1 MCQGSYSK
9 WWKKF
14 KEFSRSFQ
22 GFFSKI
28 QGDISIINRQKCNE
42 PCWFTDFWTVTWLL
56 EAQELS
62 FADMKLVKGTA
73 GALAVKS
80 SLRFLPFPWL
90 TMADSPITFTSI
102 TFLHTRQKHAYLFP
116 FCSSSPPVYSGFNNH
131 NELNTQFPPGIFQ
144 GSVGEDKPR
153 GSSNSEMEINS
164 GVRASVRE
172 GIIFACSEVTASCVS
187 CVLSV
192 TRATC
197 TVCCGLTREEI
208 SRSFQGARAI

>member
-1 MCQGSYSK
+1 
-9 WWKKF
+9 
-14 KEFSRSFQ
+14 
-22 GFFSKI
+22 
-28 QGDISIINRQKCNE
+28 
-42 PCWFTDFWTVTWLL
+42 
-56 EAQELS
+56 
-62 FADMKLVKGTA
+62 MKLVKGTA